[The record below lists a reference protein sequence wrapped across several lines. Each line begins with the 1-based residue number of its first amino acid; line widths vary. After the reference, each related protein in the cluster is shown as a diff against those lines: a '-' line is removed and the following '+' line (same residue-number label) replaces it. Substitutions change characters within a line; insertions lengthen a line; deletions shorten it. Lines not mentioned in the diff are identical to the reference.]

1 MVYLKTVTYAI
12 PDNLRDAYA
21 QCARIT
27 HDHYENFPVASW
39 LIPARIR
46 PHVCS
51 IYAFARTAD
60 DFADEPGMEQDERLE
75 KLDDWGRRLKSC
87 LDDPQGPVF
96 EALGTTIRQFGVPL
110 ELLEDLLTAFRQDVI
125 QSRHQTFDD
134 LLSYAKRSAN
144 PVGRLVLMLF
154 GYKQLD
160 MFQQSD
166 AICTALQLTNFWQDI
181 GVDGSRNRIYLPQQ
195 EMARYGITE
204 TDLWDEKVSPGFRS
218 LLHDLVAR
226 TRDLFDRGSGLPD
239 RVTGRL
245 RYELRL
251 TWLGGTRILDEIERA
266 GYDVF
271 HRRPTL
277 SRWTGVYLL
286 IRSLGSVRA
295 PS

>member
-1 MVYLKTVTYAI
+1 LVYLKSVTYAI

-21 QCARIT
+21 HCARIT

-39 LIPARIR
+39 LLPARIR

-51 IYAFARTAD
+51 IYAFARIAD
-60 DFADEPGMEQDERLE
+60 DFADEPGLERDERLE
-75 KLDDWGRRLKSC
+75 KLEDWRQRLKGC
-87 LDDPQGPVF
+87 LDDPKGPVF
-96 EALGTTIRQFGVPL
+96 EALGETVRQFGIPFG
-110 ELLEDLLTAFRQDVI
+110 LLEDLLTAFRQDVL

-144 PVGRLVLMLF
+144 PVGRLVLTLF
-154 GYKQLD
+154 GYKQLEL
-160 MFQQSD
+160 FQQSD

-181 GVDGSRNRIYLPQQ
+181 GLDHGRDRVYLPQQ

-204 TDLWDEKVSPGFRS
+204 TDLSNGIVSQGFRS
-218 LLHDLVAR
+218 LLRNLVAR
-226 TRDLFDRGSGLPD
+226 TRALFDEGSELPD
-239 RVTGRL
+239 RVGGRL

-266 GYDVF
+266 DYDVF

-277 SRWTGVYLL
+277 SRRAGIRLL
-286 IRSLGSVRA
+286 IRSLRSVRVA
-295 PS
+295 S